1 MLQGVN
7 AITQKCQPNVT
18 PKFLQGVML
27 RTQQCHT
34 SITSKGA
41 IPASRQRHFSHAPA
55 SFIWC
60 QTDGAEMPW
69 TNRTKGRVIRDQQRC
84 LSMGALPNQFNGD
97 TDMTQQCLDHNSPRE
112 RSWKDRRNAAIVPPL
127 PTSLT
132 GAITTSQKC
141 YKVNAPREGQG
152 VCGPSHQSQGATVST
167 QKCHI
172 TPAPTEFG
180 SSARHSNVIAHAPN
194 NQRPSLKLRKGID
207 PPASQH
213 KKENKWTRDTKTQ
226 QSQRY
231 SLHGATARTWSE
243 QRAS

>member
-41 IPASRQRHFSHAPA
+41 ISASRQRHFSHAPT

-60 QTDGAEMPW
+60 QTGGAEMPW
-69 TNRTKGRVIRDQQRC
+69 TNRTKGRAIRDQQRC
-84 LSMGALPNQFNGD
+84 LSMDALPNQFNGD
-97 TDMTQQCLDHNSPRE
+97 TDMTQQCLDHNPPRE
-112 RSWKDRRNAAIVPPL
+112 RSVFHRSNATTKTPL

-141 YKVNAPREGQG
+141 YKVNAPREGSTTSRRNANRG
-152 VCGPSHQSQGATVST
+152 LPFPASYRGPSA
-167 QKCHI
+167 
-172 TPAPTEFG
+172 
-180 SSARHSNVIAHAPN
+180 
-194 NQRPSLKLRKGID
+194 
-207 PPASQH
+207 
-213 KKENKWTRDTKTQ
+213 
-226 QSQRY
+226 
-231 SLHGATARTWSE
+231 
-243 QRAS
+243 